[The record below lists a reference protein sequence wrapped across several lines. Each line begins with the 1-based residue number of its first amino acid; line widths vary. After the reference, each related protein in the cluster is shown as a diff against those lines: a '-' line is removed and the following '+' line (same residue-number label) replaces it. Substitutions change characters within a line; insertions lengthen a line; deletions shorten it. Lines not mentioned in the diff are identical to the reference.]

1 MQSVHARVPVCVCTS
16 VRARSHGLQARPWGR
31 CCPGRPRG
39 GGGRGARVVGGAAG
53 PTRGRAHTRAAPAL
67 CVPLCGRR
75 RRHHFCFARDRHI
88 KGKAAAAHRR
98 PLSLRCPLLQVY
110 YYSTGRAA
118 SPRGPGWPPGCG
130 APWPPSRLA
139 RPQTAYSASLFV
151 WKAIARR
158 GGEPARAGRG
168 RAGARALGSG
178 AGPGRRAQLRAP
190 LSPRGPAGSV
200 GEVQGARGAGCRGAR
215 VGRSPTGPR
224 VTDSCRVSSLAP
236 PRQHSGSKAGAL
248 APCQSHQN

>member
-1 MQSVHARVPVCVCTS
+1 MSCGDHTRSQPMQSVHARVPVCVCTS

-67 CVPLCGRR
+67 CVSLCGRR

-98 PLSLRCPLLQVY
+98 PLSLRCPLPQVY

-151 WKAIARR
+151 
-158 GGEPARAGRG
+158 
-168 RAGARALGSG
+168 
-178 AGPGRRAQLRAP
+178 
-190 LSPRGPAGSV
+190 
-200 GEVQGARGAGCRGAR
+200 
-215 VGRSPTGPR
+215 
-224 VTDSCRVSSLAP
+224 
-236 PRQHSGSKAGAL
+236 
-248 APCQSHQN
+248 